1 MKYKKGLLIRVKK
14 KSYYFFMDAL
24 LLCLLLSSIIIM
36 VIMALL
42 YLTQQATREPVV
54 VENKKMVKRVPKL
67 IFNQR
72 SKQSLLLK
80 YACLLR
86 VTSVLLYCN
95 LANKGIYGCAFS
107 RAR

>member
-1 MKYKKGLLIRVKK
+1 ME
-14 KSYYFFMDAL
+14 KSYYFSIEAL
-24 LLCLLLSSIIIM
+24 LFCFLLSSMIIM

-72 SKQSLLLK
+72 SKQNLLII

-86 VTSVLLYCN
+86 VVGVLVYCN

>member
-1 MKYKKGLLIRVKK
+1 MK
-14 KSYYFFMDAL
+14 KSYYFFIDAL
-24 LLCLLLSSIIIM
+24 LFCLLLSSMIIM

-42 YLTQQATREPVV
+42 YLIQQATREPVV

-72 SKQSLLLK
+72 SKQNLLII

-86 VTSVLLYCN
+86 VVGVLVYCN